1 MSEKSAKRVKR
12 DTYTLVYNEYYPL
25 VFNTVYSRI
34 GNREDASDICQ
45 EIFLI
50 FFEKFEGI
58 DNYRKWLFG
67 TMRNIVLRFYERK
80 SSPEVDVDKMFDDM
94 SMAYVNGFRDARII
108 ITDIIENID
117 ISENERALF
126 DYIALNNY
134 SYNNTGKILGLSKK
148 QVILRYGKIAKMILL
163 ALKEKGIHDI
173 GDLL

>member
-1 MSEKSAKRVKR
+1 MSERFAKRAKR
-12 DTYTLVYNEYYPL
+12 DSYTFAYNEYYPL

-34 GNREDASDICQ
+34 GNREDANDICQ

-50 FFEKFEGI
+50 FFEKFEGV

-67 TMRNIVLRFYERK
+67 TMRNVVLRFYERK

-94 SMAYVNGFRDARII
+94 SMAYINGFRDARIVI
-108 ITDIIENID
+108 SDVIENIG
-117 ISENERALF
+117 ISEEERVLF
-126 DYIALNNY
+126 DYIAINNY
-134 SYNNTGKILGLSKK
+134 SYGNTGKILGLSKK
-148 QVILRYGKIAKMILL
+148 QVILRFGKIAKIILL